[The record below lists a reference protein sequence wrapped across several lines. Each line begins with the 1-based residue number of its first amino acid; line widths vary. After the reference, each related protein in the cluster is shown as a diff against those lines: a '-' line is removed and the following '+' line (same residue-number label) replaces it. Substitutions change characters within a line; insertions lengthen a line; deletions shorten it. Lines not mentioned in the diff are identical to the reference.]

1 MKHDEPVKTI
11 MSPDV
16 VTVDVTC
23 TLGEVRRLLA
33 EEILRHL
40 PVVRGRKLVGL
51 LSAAD
56 IVRVALS
63 AHRADEQ
70 ATNTILDPKA
80 SIEPLMQTELVTIK
94 PTNTIRDAARHLRSG
109 QFHALPVV
117 DDDGNLEGIV
127 TSTDLIRY
135 LYDQY

>member
-117 DDDGNLEGIV
+117 DDHGNLQGIV